1 MNDDRLEQLAAD
13 LWKRHREALQFLADR
28 QPNALSDVMSRLMDQ
43 KEAIAEEL
51 SKATELTIVVDSVS
65 GTGHLRFAVQEW
77 DSVAGL
83 KGKSNWTAS
92 QRFILLEL
100 ARGRDNVKAYLQLGR
115 GDQDMRNAIY
125 ERLKQ
130 GKANINNP
138 DRFTS
143 EWKRLVSST
152 MLKIKDDDE
161 RNTDHMAEK
170 IRTGLI
176 KLAKDILPNYN
187 AALKSEREN

>member
-1 MNDDRLEQLAAD
+1 
-13 LWKRHREALQFLADR
+13 
-28 QPNALSDVMSRLMDQ
+28 
-43 KEAIAEEL
+43 
-51 SKATELTIVVDSVS
+51 
-65 GTGHLRFAVQEW
+65 
-77 DSVAGL
+77 
-83 KGKSNWTAS
+83 
-92 QRFILLEL
+92 
-100 ARGRDNVKAYLQLGR
+100 
-115 GDQDMRNAIY
+115 MRNAIY